1 MDRSA
6 EIESALGEDRP
17 RRGRPARGAE
27 TRESVRREIG
37 GESRFE
43 DERAALLADYENI
56 APIYFEEKTRLFP
69 VLPIEDGYVV
79 RWLRVRDNDRP
90 VSIAEYTGYPLYAT
104 PVIAEE
110 ISGFQAWTAQM
121 PEILDQGGV
130 IAVRDCV
137 AFKISKAIALGVAKA
152 DHQRAM
158 SQIAAI
164 QSPDFLLNGIRDYA
178 DKVRM
183 SALLKQDGVMRGL

>member
-6 EIESALGEDRP
+6 ELENVIGEDRP
-17 RRGRPARGAE
+17 RRGRPPRNAE
-27 TRESVRREIG
+27 TRESVSREIG

-43 DERAALLADYENI
+43 DERAALAEDYENI

-79 RWLRVRDNDRP
+79 RWLRVRENDKP
-90 VSIAEYTGYPLYAT
+90 VSIAEWTGYPLYAT
-104 PVIAEE
+104 PVAAEE
-110 ISGFQAWTAQM
+110 LKDFKAWAAQM
-121 PEILDQGGV
+121 PEILAQGGV

-137 AFKISKAIALGVAKA
+137 AFKISKTVALGVAKA

-158 SQIAAI
+158 KQVASI
-164 QSPDFLLNGIRDYA
+164 QSPDFILNGIRDYA
-178 DKVRM
+178 DKVRLG
-183 SALLKQDGVMRGL
+183 AVLKQDGIMRGL